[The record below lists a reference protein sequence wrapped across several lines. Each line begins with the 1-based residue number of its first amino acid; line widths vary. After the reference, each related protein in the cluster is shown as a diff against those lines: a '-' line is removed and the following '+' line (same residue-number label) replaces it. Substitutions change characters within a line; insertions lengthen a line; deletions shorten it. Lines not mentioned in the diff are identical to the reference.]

1 MVGTPEA
8 RTYFRDGDRGK
19 NETNNIKITS
29 HERDKVKPMESRH
42 ELQPYYRTFI
52 TACHIL
58 HYHEVVDAYGHLSFR
73 HPNNPSIFIMAS
85 DMSPATISSPKDLV
99 EYNVSDATPAKPD
112 APKGYLER
120 CIHSE
125 IYKLFPEVKSVI
137 HSHSLAVVPYTVS
150 KVPLR
155 ATYHNGAFL
164 GHDTPNYDIGEFYQE
179 GDRHDMLVC
188 NTRLGGALASKFS
201 DSGRSLDHAVVLMR
215 GHGMTVAA
223 KSMEVCLMRAVYTQ
237 QNAKVQTTALLLN
250 AAYFGT
256 DQKDVGPDSIQF
268 LKNSE
273 LKGHTDMMKDSG
285 PGRAWGLWLREV
297 ETTGLYVNLA

>member
-1 MVGTPEA
+1 MEHRGYIRKAEA
-8 RTYFRDGDRGK
+8 TG
-19 NETNNIKITS
+19 NIQVTILDVLLTLTL
-29 HERDKVKPMESRH
+29 EMESYN

-52 TACHIL
+52 TASHIL

-73 HPNNPSIFIMAS
+73 HPNNPSLFVMAS

-99 EYNVSDATPAKPD
+99 EYNVSDASPAKPN

-125 IYKLFPEVKSVI
+125 IYKRYPEVKSVI

-150 KVPLR
+150 RVPLR

-164 GHDTPNYDIGEFYQE
+164 GHETPIYDIGEFYQK
-179 GDRHDMLVC
+179 GDRHDMLVS
-188 NTRLGGALASKFS
+188 NTRLGEALASKFS
-201 DSGRSLDHAVVLMR
+201 DSERSLDHSVVLMR
-215 GHGMTVAA
+215 GHGMTVLA
-223 KSMEVCLMRAVYTQ
+223 KSMEICVMRAVYAQ

-250 AAYFGT
+250 AAYFGN
-256 DQKDVGPDSIQF
+256 DQKDSGPDSIQF

-273 LKGHTDMMKDSG
+273 VEGQAEMMKTSG
-285 PGRAWGLWLREV
+285 PTRPWGLWVREV
-297 ETTGLYVNLA
+297 ETCGLYVNLA